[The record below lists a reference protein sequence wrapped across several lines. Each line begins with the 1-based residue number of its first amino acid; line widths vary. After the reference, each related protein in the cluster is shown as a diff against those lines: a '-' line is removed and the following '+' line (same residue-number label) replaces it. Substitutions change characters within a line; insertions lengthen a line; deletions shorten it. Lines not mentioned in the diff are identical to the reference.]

1 MSASARPPLP
11 GTHRVVAP
19 APGDPAW
26 SEWVESQALTPAGVD
41 RSQIWASLHRTPDER
56 LAVLE
61 RVVAD
66 LLELRDGAWPE
77 IR

>member
-1 MSASARPPLP
+1 MSGSARPPLS
-11 GTHRVVAP
+11 GAHRVVAP
-19 APGDPAW
+19 DPGDPAW
-26 SEWVESQALTPAGVD
+26 SEWVESQALSPAGVD
-41 RSQIWASLHRTPDER
+41 RSQIWASFRRTPDER

-61 RVVAD
+61 RAVAD